1 MTEAVRRYS
10 YTGHTGALYALAQGR
25 SAHEILSG
33 GSDRIIASW
42 QTDGDENGTL
52 LARLPSAVYCMHMIP
67 EQHLLLAGTAA
78 GSIHFISTGENKS
91 EEKILQLHQ
100 AQLFD
105 FCHIP
110 AHGLLCSTAADGQLA
125 VTDLHTRQFRSIR
138 KLTDA
143 KARGMALHPQ
153 QHELAVACG
162 DGNIYVLRIPDF
174 EITKTIEAHRLSANS
189 VRYHPAG
196 NYLLSGG
203 RDAHLNC
210 WDCNSDYKL
219 MQSIPAHNFAIY
231 DIVYSPDEKLFATA
245 SRDKTIKLWDSTS
258 VEFLLRISKEKHGGH
273 SNSVNRLLWHTDA
286 LFSAGD
292 DRAVYGWEI
301 RHE

>member
-1 MTEAVRRYS
+1 MTEAIRRFS

-42 QTDGDENGTL
+42 QTDGDANGTL
-52 LARLPSAVYCMHMIP
+52 LAQLPSAVYCMHMIA

-78 GSIHFISTGENKS
+78 GSIHFISTEQNGA

-105 FCHIP
+105 LCFIP
-110 AHGLLCSTAADGQLA
+110 KQHLLCSTSADGQLA
-125 VTDLHTRQFRSIR
+125 VTDMQTRQFRSIR
-138 KLTDA
+138 KLTAA

-162 DGNIYVLRIPDF
+162 DGNVYVLSIPDF
-174 EITKTIEAHRLSANS
+174 EIIHTIAAHRLSANS
-189 VRYHPAG
+189 VRYHPEG

-210 WDCNSDYKL
+210 WNCNADYKL
-219 MQSIPAHNFAIY
+219 MQTIPAHNFAIY
-231 DIVYSPDEKLFATA
+231 DIVFSPDEKLFATA
-245 SRDKTIKLWDSTS
+245 SRDKTIKIWNSAT
-258 VEFLLRISKEKHGGH
+258 VEFLLRISKEKHSGH
-273 SNSVNRLLWHTDA
+273 SNSVNRLLWHADA

-292 DRAVYGWEI
+292 DRAVYGWGI
-301 RHE
+301 HP